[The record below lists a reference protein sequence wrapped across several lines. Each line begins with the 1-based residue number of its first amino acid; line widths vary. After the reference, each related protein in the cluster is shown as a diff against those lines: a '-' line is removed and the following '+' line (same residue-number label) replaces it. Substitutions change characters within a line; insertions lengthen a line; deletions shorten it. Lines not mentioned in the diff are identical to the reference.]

1 MIKRVYENKKE
12 FLSLLLLGDEQES
25 MIDKYLERGEM
36 FALYA
41 DDIVVA
47 VCVVTDEEEKTLEIK
62 NIAVSPEFQG
72 RGYGKELINFIINT
86 YKNSHEILLVGTG
99 DSTLTMPFYKKCGF
113 KESHRIKSF
122 FKDNYDHPI
131 YEAGV
136 ELVDMVYLKMNL

>member
-1 MIKRVYENKKE
+1 MIKKVCENKKE

-41 DDIVVA
+41 DDTVVA

-62 NIAVSPEFQG
+62 NIAVSHDFQG
-72 RGYGKELINFIINT
+72 RGYGKELINFIMST

-99 DSTLTMPFYKKCGF
+99 DSPLTMPFYKKCGF
-113 KESHRIKSF
+113 KESHRIKNF

-136 ELVDMVYLKMNL
+136 ELLDMVYFKMNL